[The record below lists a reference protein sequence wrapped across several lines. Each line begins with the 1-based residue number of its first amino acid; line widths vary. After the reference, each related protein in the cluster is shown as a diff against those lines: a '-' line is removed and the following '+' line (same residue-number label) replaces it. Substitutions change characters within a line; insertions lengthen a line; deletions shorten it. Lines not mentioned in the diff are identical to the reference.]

1 MKICNE
7 ALSSYLF
14 HAILEWADSENDYNG
29 IEDENFIK
37 LVCKTTGMP
46 KKEYNDIMM
55 INKTIPFNDDSC
67 KFKCSIAATSDS
79 NCKDFC
85 NMECPF

>member
-7 ALSSYLF
+7 ALRSYLF

-46 KKEYNDIMM
+46 EKEYNDIMM
-55 INKTIPFNDDSC
+55 IHVNLNVVLRL
-67 KFKCSIAATSDS
+67 
-79 NCKDFC
+79 
-85 NMECPF
+85 

>member
-7 ALSSYLF
+7 ALRSYLF

-37 LVCKTTGMP
+37 
-46 KKEYNDIMM
+46 
-55 INKTIPFNDDSC
+55 
-67 KFKCSIAATSDS
+67 
-79 NCKDFC
+79 
-85 NMECPF
+85 

>member
-7 ALSSYLF
+7 ALRSYLF

-37 LVCKTTGMP
+37 LVCKTTGMSE
-46 KKEYNDIMM
+46 KEYSDIMM
-55 INKTIPFNDDSC
+55 LKKAIPFNDESC
-67 KFKCSIAATSDS
+67 QFKCSIAATSDS
-79 NCKDFC
+79 DCKDFC

>member
-7 ALSSYLF
+7 ALRSYLF

-46 KKEYNDIMM
+46 KRNI
-55 INKTIPFNDDSC
+55 TIL
-67 KFKCSIAATSDS
+67 
-79 NCKDFC
+79 
-85 NMECPF
+85 

>member
-7 ALSSYLF
+7 ALRSYLF
-14 HAILEWADSENDYNG
+14 HAILEWADSE
-29 IEDENFIK
+29 
-37 LVCKTTGMP
+37 
-46 KKEYNDIMM
+46 KEYNDIMM
-55 INKTIPFNDDSC
+55 IHKTIPFNDDSC